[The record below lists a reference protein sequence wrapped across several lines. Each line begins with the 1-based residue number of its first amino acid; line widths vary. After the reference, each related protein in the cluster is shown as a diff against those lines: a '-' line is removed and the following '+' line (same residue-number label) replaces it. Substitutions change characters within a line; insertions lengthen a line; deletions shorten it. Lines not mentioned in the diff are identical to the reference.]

1 MATVTRTVAPIH
13 SDDAPDT
20 AAETPLQVEGA
31 ARLLANAVW
40 PRVDGAPHRYV
51 EAAIAIIAV
60 AIVVAVLRFA
70 QGFFVPLLVGI
81 LTSYVFGPL
90 VTALQRVHIPRAIG
104 SAAVLAAVTA
114 MSVGGMYAL
123 SDDAARFADQLPS
136 TAKKLR
142 HLIHERL
149 GDKPNPLA
157 SVHKAATE
165 LDRAA
170 KEASGSNL
178 VAAAAPS
185 IPDTSGVARLES
197 YLMAGTSGVVLQ
209 VSELLLALL
218 LAYFLLASGDTF
230 RRKLTRIAGPSLARR
245 RVTVEVLDEIHDQ
258 VQRYMMILLITNI
271 LIGLATW
278 ALFAAVG
285 LESAGLWG
293 VIAGLV
299 HVIPYAGSA
308 LLAVAAGAAAL
319 IQFESLTSAVLLA
332 VGTLAIATLIGI
344 GLNTWLN
351 SRFTRMNPVLVFGS
365 LMFFGW
371 LWGAWGLLLALPL
384 LAVIKAVAERVEAA
398 QPLAELMGE

>member
-1 MATVTRTVAPIH
+1 MSNATVDSTA
-13 SDDAPDT
+13 SDAEAHT
-20 AAETPLQVEGA
+20 AGGRSPPVEGVA
-31 ARLLANAVW
+31 HLLANTIP
-40 PRVDGAPHRYV
+40 PRIGSPPARYV
-51 EAAIAIIAV
+51 GPAIVVIGAAIAV
-60 AIVVAVLRFA
+60 ALLRFA
-70 QGFFVPLLVGI
+70 EGFFVPLLVGI

-90 VTALQRVHIPRAIG
+90 VTALQRIHIPRAIG
-104 SAAVLAAVTA
+104 AAMILGAVTA
-114 MSVGGMYAL
+114 MSVGGIYAL

-142 HLIHERL
+142 HLMHERL
-149 GDKPNPLA
+149 GNKPNPLA

-170 KEASGSNL
+170 KEASGASL
-178 VAAAAPS
+178 VAAAPPAV
-185 IPDTSGVARLES
+185 PDTSGVARLES
-197 YLMAGTSGVVLQ
+197 YLMAGTSGALLQ

-230 RRKLTRIAGPSLARR
+230 RRKLTRIAGTSLARR

-258 VQRYMMILLITNI
+258 VQRYMVILLITNV

-293 VIAGLV
+293 VIAGLL

-308 LLAVAAGAAAL
+308 LLAAAAGVAAL

-332 VGTLAIATLIGI
+332 GGTLAIATLIGT

-384 LAVIKAVAERVEAA
+384 LAVIKAIAERVEAMHTI
-398 QPLAELMGE
+398 AELVRE

>member
-1 MATVTRTVAPIH
+1 MVTVTSTVGSIS

-20 AAETPLQVEGA
+20 AAETSPQFEEA
-31 ARLLANAVW
+31 TRLFDNTVW
-40 PRVDGAPHRYV
+40 PRVDNPLHRYA
-51 EAAIAIIAV
+51 EAAIAV
-60 AIVVAVLRFA
+60 VVLAIVVALLRFA

-104 SAAVLAAVTA
+104 SAAVLAAVTT
-114 MSVGGMYAL
+114 MSVGGIYAL

-142 HLIHERL
+142 HLMHEQF

-185 IPDTSGVARLES
+185 IPDTSGVTRLES
-197 YLMAGTSGVVLQ
+197 YLVAGTSGAVLQ

-308 LLAVAAGAAAL
+308 LLAVAAGVAAL

-398 QPLAELMGE
+398 QPLAELIRE

>member
-1 MATVTRTVAPIH
+1 
-13 SDDAPDT
+13 
-20 AAETPLQVEGA
+20 
-31 ARLLANAVW
+31 
-40 PRVDGAPHRYV
+40 
-51 EAAIAIIAV
+51 
-60 AIVVAVLRFA
+60 
-70 QGFFVPLLVGI
+70 
-81 LTSYVFGPL
+81 
-90 VTALQRVHIPRAIG
+90 
-104 SAAVLAAVTA
+104 
-114 MSVGGMYAL
+114 MSVGGIYAL

-142 HLIHERL
+142 HLMHEQF

-185 IPDTSGVARLES
+185 IPDTSGVTRLES
-197 YLMAGTSGVVLQ
+197 YLVAGTSGAVLQ

-308 LLAVAAGAAAL
+308 LLAVAAGVAAL

-398 QPLAELMGE
+398 QPLAELIRE